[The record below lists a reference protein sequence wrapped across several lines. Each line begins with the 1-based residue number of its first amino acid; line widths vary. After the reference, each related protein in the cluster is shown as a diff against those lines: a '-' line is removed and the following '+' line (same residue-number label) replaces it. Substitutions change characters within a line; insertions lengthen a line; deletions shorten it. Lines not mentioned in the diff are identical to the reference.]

1 MRKSAV
7 VIPILALV
15 AGVLGFILRRT
26 EVDTIFNPVTGLA
39 GTDAPVTM
47 LLIGLSVL
55 VVLGAAAFAVAA
67 SRRHKA
73 EPDYTRAFAP
83 RGFLYLAVSFLLG
96 LIWLASA
103 VWYFVEKRAA
113 AMSVMPAGFTGRVS
127 LIDMI
132 FTVLAALSAISVII
146 LARGAYK
153 GKGSSEML
161 LFSVIPPVF
170 FCFWLVILYKDNAA
184 NPVLLAYCYQVLAIA
199 AATLGYYFSAG
210 FIFGKAVTGRAITSM
225 LAAIYFCTVAIADGI
240 GQPMKLMFGVT
251 AVSMLMNAVVFL
263 RNLKSRAS

>member
-7 VIPILALV
+7 VMPLLALV
-15 AGVLGFILRRT
+15 AGVVGFFLRRT
-26 EVDTIFNPVTGLA
+26 EVDTVFNPVTGLA
-39 GTDAPVTM
+39 STDAPVTI
-47 LLIGLSVL
+47 LLIGLSAL
-55 VVLGAAAFAVAA
+55 AVVGAAVFAAA
-67 SRRHKA
+67 ISRRYKA
-73 EPDYTRAFAP
+73 ETEYTRAFAP

-96 LIWLASA
+96 LVWLASA
-103 VWYFVEKRAA
+103 AWYFVEKRAA
-113 AMSVMPAGFTGRVS
+113 ALSAMPAGFAGRVS
-127 LIDMI
+127 VVDFI

-153 GKGSSEML
+153 GKGGSEML

-170 FCFWLVILYKDNAA
+170 FCFWLVILYKENAA

-210 FIFGKAVTGRAITSM
+210 FVFGKAVTGRAIASI
-225 LAAIYFCTVAIADGI
+225 LAAVYFCTLVIADGI
-240 GQPMKLMFGVT
+240 SQPMKLMFGVT
-251 AVSMLMNAVVFL
+251 AVNMLMNAVVFL